1 MPATWKETAELQL
14 DELTP
19 FPGNARRGDPNVI
32 ARSIVRNGQYRA
44 IVARI
49 IGARTILAGNHTHAA
64 MLKLAAKPLVTDSSP
79 RSR

>member
-44 IVARI
+44 IVVRVSD
-49 IGARTILAGNHTHAA
+49 GARTILAGNHTHAA
-64 MLKLAAKPLVTDSSP
+64 MLKLAAKPPTLDEL
-79 RSR
+79 